1 MFEYEHEYRLIL
13 IENVTP
19 DETVKGIAL
28 DWNPETWI
36 EAIRIHPE
44 ADHAFAE
51 TVVRVV
57 DQYAPALRGGIQPS
71 DMVEKPPI

>member
-1 MFEYEHEYRLIL
+1 MFEYEHEYRLTL
-13 IENVTP
+13 IEDATP

-28 DWNPETWI
+28 EWNPETWI

-44 ADHAFAE
+44 ADLAFAE

-57 DQYAPALRGGIQPS
+57 EQYAPALKSGIQPS
-71 DMVEKPPI
+71 DMVEKPPF